1 MEMNYQSW
9 NNHLPSDQ
17 NYAFRRSVMTRNDH
31 LTANFLALVIAL
43 SLAAACGGPMTR
55 PESPTSQ
62 ILFVCEHGN
71 VKSLMAVSYFN
82 QLAQERGLPLRA
94 ISRGSAPDSDTVP
107 AAIREALKGD
117 GFDVSA
123 FHPVAV
129 STFDISASHRVVL
142 IGTTLPASVGA
153 SGVTPENWDDVPP
166 ASVDYPASRESL
178 KAHVKQLI
186 DQLTPQAH
194 K

>member
-1 MEMNYQSW
+1 
-9 NNHLPSDQ
+9 
-17 NYAFRRSVMTRNDH
+17 MTRH
-31 LTANFLALVIAL
+31 
-43 SLAAACGGPMTR
+43 
-55 PESPTSQ
+55 ESPTSQ

-71 VKSLMAVSYFN
+71 VKSLMAASYFN
-82 QLAQERGLPLRA
+82 QLAQERGLSLRA

-117 GFDVSA
+117 GFDVSG
-123 FHPVAV
+123 FHPAAV
-129 STFDISASHRVVL
+129 SPSDIATSRRVVM

-153 SGVTPENWDDVPP
+153 PAVTPDQWDDVPP
-166 ASVDYPASRESL
+166 ASVNYAASRESL

-186 DQLTPQAH
+186 DQLAPQPQ